1 MVPAPPQGTARSRSG
16 LGTPSGTLCA
26 VPVLVVRHAHALSR
40 SDWEEE
46 DALRP
51 LSRRGERQSR
61 LLVHR
66 LLPQKPT
73 RVISSPYLRCMETV
87 HPLAGAAGL
96 VVEAD
101 DRLAEG
107 EGRRAVDLV
116 RAMASAGENAVLCS
130 HGDVIPE
137 ILATLA
143 NEDRVDLG
151 PAPRV
156 EKASV
161 WQLKAE
167 GGRFTS
173 AVYSKPPK
181 T

>member
-1 MVPAPPQGTARSRSG
+1 M
-16 LGTPSGTLCA
+16 
-26 VPVLVVRHAHALSR
+26 
-40 SDWEEE
+40 
-46 DALRP
+46 
-51 LSRRGERQSR
+51 
-61 LLVHR
+61 
-66 LLPQKPT
+66 
-73 RVISSPYLRCMETV
+73 ISSPSLRCIDTV

-96 VVEAD
+96 VVEVD
-101 DRLAEG
+101 ERLAEG

-116 RAMASAGENAVLCS
+116 RAVGNVGENTVLCS

-143 NEDRVDLG
+143 NEDRIDLG

-161 WQLKAE
+161 WVLDGD
-167 GGRFTS
+167 GGRFAS
-173 AVYSKPPK
+173 ASYSRPPK

>member
-1 MVPAPPQGTARSRSG
+1 M
-16 LGTPSGTLCA
+16 
-26 VPVLVVRHAHALSR
+26 VVRHGHALSR

-46 DALRP
+46 DSLRP

-66 LLPQKPT
+66 ILALKPT
-73 RVISSPYLRCMETV
+73 RIISSPYLRCIDTV
-87 HPLAGAAGL
+87 RPLAGAAGL
-96 VVEAD
+96 LVEED
-101 DRLAEG
+101 GRLAEG
-107 EGRRAVDLV
+107 EGRRAVELV
-116 RAMASAGENAVLCS
+116 RAAGGAGENAVLCS

-143 NEDRVDLG
+143 NEDRLDLG

-161 WQLKAE
+161 WVVHGE
-167 GGRFTS
+167 GGRFSS
-173 AVYSKPPK
+173 ATYMKPPK
-181 T
+181 A